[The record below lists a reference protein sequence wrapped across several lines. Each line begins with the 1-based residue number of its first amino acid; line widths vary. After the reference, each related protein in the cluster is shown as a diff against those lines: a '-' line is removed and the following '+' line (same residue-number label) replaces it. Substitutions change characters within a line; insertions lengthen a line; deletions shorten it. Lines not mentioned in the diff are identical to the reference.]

1 MFNNTGKLFSLKK
14 IPNYVKPTPFLNHTA
29 LDYCSFYKTV
39 MQQLMKVEFGFG
51 FEFDKNVKFLLNIK
65 NHDPYSVFH

>member
-1 MFNNTGKLFSLKK
+1 MKINNKFSDKNNFKSNTIFVFNNTGKLFSLKK

-39 MQQLMKVEFGFG
+39 M
-51 FEFDKNVKFLLNIK
+51 
-65 NHDPYSVFH
+65 